1 MKKNGLIIHE
11 APADSLPKWKEAAA
25 KGMDEL
31 VGKVFRKEIYEKMLQ
46 LLQEYRL
53 KNAG

>member
-1 MKKNGLIIHE
+1 
-11 APADSLPKWKEAAA
+11 
-25 KGMDEL
+25 MDEMI
-31 VGKVFRKEIYEKMLQ
+31 GKIFSKEIYEKMQQ